1 VDRRI
6 HLRDAWAV
14 IWEIAIRI
22 LLDIGSSNDCDAV
35 GISAKLEQLV
45 HPSPM
50 SFRHALM
57 RTTHTGLRAGRDRL
71 ERLYLNCHYEDSLIE
86 KAG

>member
-1 VDRRI
+1 
-6 HLRDAWAV
+6 
-14 IWEIAIRI
+14 
-22 LLDIGSSNDCDAV
+22 
-35 GISAKLEQLV
+35 
-45 HPSPM
+45 
-50 SFRHALM
+50 M